1 MRVIQ
6 SILNWREFTT
16 TQNLLFTLRRI
27 GPPLPGLVLSVTALC
42 LLAIGTLSSPSSVL
56 SITLIGLIGLSILAR
71 VFWPQRTNTTRDQ
84 TLYTL
89 SMFLPALTAVWIA
102 MAGLP
107 LLGELLFPVALLTMA
122 WVAATLPRNMLA
134 IAAAFACALEV
145 SLFLGKGAWAADV
158 PAMSLHLFFVLAFA
172 LGGLLL
178 LRREVVSTRIRTRS
192 TTRRN
197 LENLTAQADSL
208 GLTLSDNAPLLST
221 KEHLSQRL
229 SSLHTAFEEQ
239 LRQTRLVTGA
249 HSAILMMRTSPD
261 GFHVCRAITP
271 DQSRLNTDHVSQRTG
286 LLALLAHQPKDSGSH
301 QVLRIHPIEGHINDS
316 LPYYTETPSE
326 LQSLMAAGI
335 WQNDELVGALWL
347 DKAGDAPFSDADA
360 QHAELAIRQIT
371 RTLSVE
377 HDLLSLSHRTDVLEH
392 FMKATETLIQAFEPG
407 EVHRAVLEA
416 AARFTP
422 LRYGALVVL
431 DAKSGDAKVVHA
443 VGERAHRGVQID
455 ANPAGSIAMAAIR
468 TGAISP
474 VSHRWSD
481 GNGTLCGPGLGPDLK
496 NDDPVLA
503 LPLTVRDT
511 VIGALVLVPHQVVNE
526 KTLEVLTLLAG
537 QTAMVVEH
545 AQSLA
550 DLSARA
556 TTDSLT
562 GIDNRATIQQK
573 LEQAMARA
581 DRNHHQVAL
590 LMLDIDHFKQV
601 NDTHGHQMGD
611 RVLEKVATVLDHS
624 KRIND
629 AVGRYGGE
637 EFAIVLENTG
647 DAGGRLV
654 ADRLR
659 KHISDLPLRG
669 ATGTFR
675 VTVSV
680 GLAVYPDNG
689 GTTEELVQ
697 RADNAL
703 YQAKN
708 NGRNQVRGYL
718 DTAPSVMA
726 PNTL

>member
-1 MRVIQ
+1 VA
-6 SILNWREFTT
+6 T
-16 TQNLLFTLRRI
+16 
-27 GPPLPGLVLSVTALC
+27 LC
-42 LLAIGTLSSPSSVL
+42 LLAIGTLSSPDSVL
-56 SITLIGLIGLSILAR
+56 TITLIGLIGLSILAR
-71 VFWPQRTNTTRDQ
+71 VFWPPKSSSTVDQ

-107 LLGELLFPVALLTMA
+107 LLGELLFPVALLTLA
-122 WVAATLPRNMLA
+122 WVAATLPRAMLA
-134 IAAAFACALEV
+134 AAAAFACALEV

-158 PAMSLHLFFVLAFA
+158 AAMSLHLFFVLAFA
-172 LGGLLL
+172 LGGILL
-178 LRREVVSTRIRTRS
+178 LRREVVSTRIRTR
-192 TTRRN
+192 TNTRRN
-197 LENLTAQADSL
+197 LENLTTQAKVL
-208 GLTLSDNAPLLST
+208 GLTHSDNTPLLTT

-229 SSLHTAFEEQ
+229 SSLHKAFEEQ
-239 LRQTRLVTGA
+239 LLQTQIVTGA
-249 HSAILMMRTSPD
+249 RSAILMMRTSPD

-271 DQSRLNTDHVSQRTG
+271 DQSRLNTNHVSQRTG
-286 LLALLAHQPKDSGSH
+286 LLALLAHQPEDAGSH

-316 LPYYTETPSE
+316 LPYYTETPTE
-326 LQSLMAAGI
+326 IQSLMAVGI
-335 WQNDELVGALWL
+335 WQQDELVGALWL
-347 DKAGDAPFSDADA
+347 DKEGDTPFSDDDAKHAD
-360 QHAELAIRQIT
+360 LAIKQIT

-377 HDLLSLSHRTDVLEH
+377 HDLLSLSQRTDVLEN
-392 FMKATETLIQAFEPG
+392 FMAATESLMQAFEPSD
-407 EVHRAVLEA
+407 VHRSVLEA
-416 AARFTP
+416 ASRFTP
-422 LRYGALVVL
+422 LRYGALVVV
-431 DAKSGDAKVVHA
+431 DPRTGNAQVVHA
-443 VGERAHRGVQID
+443 VGERAHKGVQLD

-468 TGAISP
+468 TGALCP
-474 VSHRWSD
+474 VSHCWSD

-496 NDDPVLA
+496 NGDPVLA
-503 LPLTVRDT
+503 LPLIVRDT
-511 VIGALVLVPHQVVNE
+511 VIGALVLAPHKVVNE

-550 DLSARA
+550 DLSTRA
-556 TTDSLT
+556 TTDALT

-654 ADRLR
+654 ADRIR

-669 ATGTFR
+669 ASGTFR

-680 GLAVYPDNG
+680 GLAIYPGNG
-689 GTTEELVQ
+689 GTSEELIQ
-697 RADNAL
+697 RADSAL

-718 DTAPSVMA
+718 DTAPNVMA
-726 PNTL
+726 PATL